1 MTRVPICTNLIDW
14 SLMTKDEQRWV
25 NAHNTMV
32 QDALLPLL
40 EDDLDK
46 EAREWLKR
54 VCKPKIIWP
63 W

>member
-1 MTRVPICTNLIDW
+1 
-14 SLMTKDEQRWV
+14 MTKDEQRWV

-32 QDALLPLL
+32 QEALLPLL
-40 EDDLDK
+40 EDDLDR
-46 EAREWLKR
+46 EARDWLKR